1 MAKSLTKTPNF
12 PRNKETNQRV
22 SFNNKALFDAPSA
35 IEMQRLC
42 NKLRTLTLSSSRRL
56 LFQSHA
62 PIHRPFH
69 SAPSSKWRLSPL
81 FNYPSS
87 SSSHITRCCSY
98 PSPSLAA
105 APSLCSFRLP
115 LSFIQVRHVSSR
127 DRKKRR
133 KPVTPVTSKVK
144 KIKMKSYSS
153 YKSRFRTMN
162 DGQVRRWHE
171 GKRHNAH
178 LKMLCILPFVAY
190 IFCCF
195 LFLLSANS
203 VSFSVY
209 IYLHIYAYGQENPET
224 LFVDWIG

>member
-1 MAKSLTKTPNF
+1 MAKSLTKTPKF

-105 APSLCSFRLP
+105 APSLCSSRLP
-115 LSFIQVRHVSSR
+115 LSVSS
-127 DRKKRR
+127 
-133 KPVTPVTSKVK
+133 
-144 KIKMKSYSS
+144 SS
-153 YKSRFRTMN
+153 
-162 DGQVRRWHE
+162 
-171 GKRHNAH
+171 
-178 LKMLCILPFVAY
+178 
-190 IFCCF
+190 
-195 LFLLSANS
+195 LF
-203 VSFSVY
+203 
-209 IYLHIYAYGQENPET
+209 T
-224 LFVDWIG
+224 

>member
-1 MAKSLTKTPNF
+1 MLKLETTGTNVIFWTQPLIILIITNQPSNSKILLLQPSAETQMAKSLTKTPKF

-35 IEMQRLC
+35 VEMQRLC

-105 APSLCSFRLP
+105 APSLCSSRLP
-115 LSFIQVRHVSSR
+115 LSVSS
-127 DRKKRR
+127 
-133 KPVTPVTSKVK
+133 
-144 KIKMKSYSS
+144 SS
-153 YKSRFRTMN
+153 
-162 DGQVRRWHE
+162 
-171 GKRHNAH
+171 
-178 LKMLCILPFVAY
+178 
-190 IFCCF
+190 
-195 LFLLSANS
+195 LF
-203 VSFSVY
+203 
-209 IYLHIYAYGQENPET
+209 T
-224 LFVDWIG
+224 

>member
-1 MAKSLTKTPNF
+1 MAKSLTKTPKF

-35 IEMQRLC
+35 VEMQRLC

-178 LKMLCILPFVAY
+178 LKV
-190 IFCCF
+190 
-195 LFLLSANS
+195 
-203 VSFSVY
+203 
-209 IYLHIYAYGQENPET
+209 
-224 LFVDWIG
+224 